1 MLIIRYNYKYRVLRN
16 SVKVYQCVGCH
27 ALHWEP
33 LMKKTENKFI
43 RTHGPPTGPECG
55 LCHSRLTVGGPF
67 YSEPIHD
74 MGFVQ
79 AMLDNL
85 DHPETG
91 ALKTEKRI
99 RGILTVVSEEL
110 QDIPMYYCLDY
121 LASILK
127 LSVPSLI
134 KFRSAILH
142 AGYRVSL
149 SHCHTNSI
157 KTDAPMSV
165 IWDLFQGKHCIF
177 YFIFLRNANLK
188 FRVRKD
194 SVSRQALA
202 ETIT

>member
-1 MLIIRYNYKYRVLRN
+1 
-16 SVKVYQCVGCH
+16 
-27 ALHWEP
+27 
-33 LMKKTENKFI
+33 MKKTDTKFI
-43 RTHGPPTGPECG
+43 RTHGPPTGPTCD
-55 LCHSRLTVGGPF
+55 LCHSRLTVGGPL

-74 MGFVQ
+74 MEFVQ

-91 ALKTEKRI
+91 NLKTAKRI
-99 RGILTVVSEEL
+99 KGILTVVSEEL
-110 QDIPMYYCLDY
+110 PDVPLYYCLDH

-127 LSVPSLI
+127 LSVPALV

-165 IWDLFQGKHCIF
+165 IWDLFQG
-177 YFIFLRNANLK
+177 
-188 FRVRKD
+188 
-194 SVSRQALA
+194 RQLN
-202 ETIT
+202 IILMF